1 MTNFAVLLTPVKEK
15 FSKKILRQGVS
26 KLLFFGINIVRLLF
40 LSLSFIKFSLSVFF
54 FAQIKTTN
62 VVSSN
67 LVP

>member
-1 MTNFAVLLTPVKEK
+1 M
-15 FSKKILRQGVS
+15 I
-26 KLLFFGINIVRLLF
+26 FFVIYIVILLF

-67 LVP
+67 LVPSSTT